1 MAVATLGKIGVI
13 LSITWLI
20 EEIIQRIQV
29 TQMIMQRAQQMAKRQ
44 EGLGDK
50 DPFKDVTIIVSPTE
64 TKGEYT
70 VTVRM
75 RLDMPLKVNAFTHPW
90 MWKDM
95 TVCGFIATEVSV
107 SNKDTGRLE
116 VFNEVGS
123 GMWIDFPADQVLAP
137 KEVTFRSKRFA
148 KLAVWIDIPY
158 RTGEIEAVAQM
169 PYYST
174 SCPAC
179 TSRMGKTRC
188 DWWERNP
195 AKKAFIYHRVHG
207 EEFPVPAKLFD
218 EADAA
223 YYAMRVAAL
232 QSDLQSF
239 QSFLNDLKEAA
250 NFIENQWFRDD
261 YPTWLLEEKIQ
272 EFAKMRDEAVRK
284 LQEWRKTFE
293 ALADEIQVLFPE
305 EAAKLRMKWK
315 ETPLPDVNALKT
327 SFPRTQLEER
337 IRKEEAKLA
346 DLTRKLEGNQAKLR
360 SLSATYVAK
369 LLDSARTEI
378 SNYLSALKKRDPALI
393 ATARAAVIAKVRAI
407 LEEYKA
413 QRASLKAEEQSLRVQ
428 ITNTDYFIKW
438 LRGEIKTPSPPTV
451 GGG

>member
-1 MAVATLGKIGVI
+1 MAAAALGKIGVI

-20 EEIIQRIQV
+20 EEVIQRIQV
-29 TQMIMQRAQQMAKRQ
+29 AAMIAQRAQQMAKRQ

-50 DPFKDVTIIVSPTE
+50 DPFKDVNLTVAPTE

-70 VTVRM
+70 VTVRL
-75 RLDMPLKVNAFTHPW
+75 RLDMPLKVNAFSHPW

-95 TVCGFIATEVSV
+95 TVCGFVATEVSV

-116 VFNEVGS
+116 VFNEAGS
-123 GMWIDFPADQVLAP
+123 GMWVDFPADQVLAP
-137 KEVTFRSKRFA
+137 KEVSFRSRRFA
-148 KLAVWIDIPY
+148 KLALWIDIPY
-158 RTGEIEAVAQM
+158 RTGEVEAVAQM

-179 TSRMGKTRC
+179 TSKLGQTRC

-223 YYAMRVAAL
+223 YYASRIAAL
-232 QSDLQSF
+232 QSDLQAF

-250 NFIENQWFRDD
+250 TFIETQWFRDD
-261 YPTWLLEEKIQ
+261 YPTWLLEERIR
-272 EFAKMRDEAVRK
+272 ELARMREEAVRK
-284 LQEWRKTFE
+284 LQEWRRTFE
-293 ALADEIQVLFPE
+293 ALADEMQVLFPE
-305 EAAKLRMKWK
+305 EAAKLRMKWR
-315 ETPLPDVNALKT
+315 ENPLPDVNALKT
-327 SFPRTQLEER
+327 SFPRAQVEER
-337 IRKEEAKLA
+337 IRREEAKLA
-346 DLTRKLEGNQAKLR
+346 DLNKKLEENQAKQR

-369 LLDSARTEI
+369 LLDAARTEI
-378 SNYLSALKKRDPALI
+378 SSYLSALKKGDPALT
-393 ATARAAVIAKVRAI
+393 ATARAAAVAKARAI

-413 QRASLKAEEQSLRVQ
+413 KRASLKAEEQSLRTQ
-428 ITNTDYFIKW
+428 IANTDDFIKW
-438 LRGEIKTPSPPTV
+438 LRGEVKTPSPPTV